1 MHHLCR
7 TLSHEVLRADLPLP
21 TIPEPDIRGGLESSE
36 IRVRGL
42 WEGAKR
48 HYFCQLLWQSLGRL
62 T

>member
-1 MHHLCR
+1 M
-7 TLSHEVLRADLPLP
+7 
-21 TIPEPDIRGGLESSE
+21 PEPGIRGGLESSE